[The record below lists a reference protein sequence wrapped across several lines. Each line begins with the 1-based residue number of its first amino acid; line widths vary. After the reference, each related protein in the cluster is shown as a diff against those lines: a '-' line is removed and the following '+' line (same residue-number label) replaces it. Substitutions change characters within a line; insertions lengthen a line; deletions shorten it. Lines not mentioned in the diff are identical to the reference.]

1 MSNITL
7 NTKVYVGQGVVNA
20 LATWLYSASGVFSGF
35 DWVKAR
41 VNASDPKF
49 IRVKWTGSKP
59 VVATSDS
66 SCACNGEVL
75 RFSDFDITIRC
86 GRTSTTAERTD
97 LALAIKD
104 LTATTEFQDSIIN
117 YKQPQG

>member
-20 LATWLYSASGVFSGF
+20 LATYLNSATGIFSGF
-35 DWVKAR
+35 AWVKAR
-41 VNASDPKF
+41 VNSSDPKY
-49 IRVKWTGSKP
+49 IRVKWNGSQP
-59 VVATSDS
+59 VIAASDS
-66 SCACNGEVL
+66 SCACTGEVL
-75 RFSDFDITIRC
+75 RFSDFDITVRC
-86 GRTSTTAERTD
+86 GRMSTTTERTD
-97 LALAIKD
+97 LALTIKD